1 MRFKLMTSTLAI
13 FSEPRT
19 PFGKFSNINH
29 NVSRGVACLP
39 VVSPAMWKVEWNRVL
54 FVTLM
59 VIVGT
64 GANIVRY
71 VGDDPMEAMVPS
83 TRCRF
88 APP

>member
-1 MRFKLMTSTLAI
+1 MNTLEI
-13 FSEPRT
+13 VF
-19 PFGKFSNINH
+19 I
-29 NVSRGVACLP
+29 
-39 VVSPAMWKVEWNRVL
+39 VL

-88 APP
+88 PPP